1 MAAMNTRSSA
11 EWLPTVARSGAYLRL
26 WGLDPADA
34 GPLASQPVDE
44 IQARLDR
51 WAASLVPAHAGESP
65 RQQEARG
72 RAQLLLAQAPL
83 RWPGELLQNPPPPE
97 MADAI
102 QAVTL
107 PVKRPLRQTSM
118 TPQPIDLGPVSEVA
132 HETWKT
138 FDKWPVLRGLTVW
151 LLFAVLLAA
160 VFYVVRF

>member
-1 MAAMNTRSSA
+1 MNARPPSSELSPAEERSD
-11 EWLPTVARSGAYLRL
+11 AYLRL
-26 WGLDPADA
+26 CGLDPAEA
-34 GPLASQPVDE
+34 GSLASQPVDE

-51 WAASLVPAHAGESP
+51 WAATLVPAHPGESP

-72 RAQLLLAQAPL
+72 RAQLLLAQAPVL
-83 RWPGELLQNPPPPE
+83 WPEQLLQFPPSPE
-97 MADAI
+97 MTAAI
-102 QAVTL
+102 QSVSL

-151 LLFAVLLAA
+151 LLFSLLLAA